1 MRIQIQSFKS
11 ENKKENNKEQVMKF
25 RKIEKEEFDK
35 LKRLFPVHGDWEK
48 YKKQQLER
56 IYKNELDVFIIEIKN
71 VGFIAYD
78 V

>member
-1 MRIQIQSFKS
+1 
-11 ENKKENNKEQVMKF
+11 
-25 RKIEKEEFDK
+25 
-35 LKRLFPVHGDWEK
+35 LFPVHGDWEK